1 MKYKLR
7 INGDDYQQLKS
18 HLLSNNGCEAVA
30 VALCGRAFIN
40 NISILIV
47 NKVVLIPYEE
57 CEFQEDYI
65 YWKTTRLKPLLEQAS
80 KYDMGILKIHS
91 HPGGYPRFSLQDDVS
106 DKDLFSSIVGGWC
119 ESEHPHVSAIMLPDG
134 EIFGRVF
141 LPDLSIA
148 PLDSVMVVDEEVKIF
163 QHLCPN
169 KKEDHSVRTIQT
181 FGEGTYKRLRQ
192 LKVGVIGCSGTGS
205 IVIEELMR
213 YCVGHLV
220 LVDPDSIEEKNL
232 NRLVNTK
239 NNSTSLGKLKT
250 EFYKNIIE
258 ETNLGT
264 TVTTYPVNLYNSID
278 AIRDISTCDIIFGC
292 VDSVSG
298 RHLLNRI
305 SSFYL
310 IPYFDI
316 GVSIHADGKGG
327 IEKIVSSVNY
337 LQPGKSSLLS
347 RKSYTMKDCDSE
359 LMHIY
364 NPTQYKQQLKEGYVK
379 NVSVEK
385 PAVISINS
393 SISSIAVL
401 EFLNRINPFKN
412 EPPSSFSKVT
422 IDLSENCIF
431 NSPESDYE
439 IDANLKKNVGRGN
452 MNPLLDMPLLSKL
465 K

>member
-7 INGDDYQQLKS
+7 INGDDYLHLKT

-30 VALCGRAFIN
+30 VALCGRASFD
-40 NISILIV
+40 NISILTV
-47 NKVVLIPYEE
+47 YKVVLIPHEE
-57 CEFQEDYI
+57 CESEEDYI

-91 HPGGYPRFSLQDDVS
+91 HPGGYQNFSHQDDIS
-106 DKDLFSSIVGGWC
+106 DQDLFSSIVGGWC
-119 ESEHPHVSAIMLPDG
+119 ESDHPHVSAIMLPSG

-141 LPDLSIA
+141 LPDLSNA
-148 PLDSVMVVDEEVKIF
+148 PLDSVLVVDEEVKIF
-163 QHLCPN
+163 QHLDTN
-169 KKEDHSVRTIQT
+169 KKEEHSVRTIQT

-192 LKVGVIGCSGTGS
+192 LKVGVVGCSGTGS
-205 IVIEELMR
+205 IVVEELMR

-239 NNSTSLGKLKT
+239 NNSSSLGKLKT

-264 TVTTYPVNLYNSID
+264 NVTSYPVNLYNSVD
-278 AIRDISTCDIIFGC
+278 AIRDISTCDILFGC

-298 RHLLNRI
+298 RHLLNKI

-316 GVSIHADGKGG
+316 GVSIIGDGKGSV
-327 IEKIVSSVNY
+327 EKIASSVNY
-337 LQPGKSSLLS
+337 LQPGKSSLLT
-347 RKSYTMKDCDSE
+347 RKSYKMEDCDSE

-364 NPTQYKQQLKEGYVK
+364 NPTQYKQQLKEKYVK
-379 NVSVEK
+379 KVTVEK

-439 IDANLKKNVGRGN
+439 IDANLKKYVGRGD
-452 MNPLLDMPLLSKL
+452 MNPLLNMPLLSKL
-465 K
+465 E

>member
-7 INGDDYQQLKS
+7 INGDDYQQLKT

-30 VALCGRAFIN
+30 VALCGRAFFN
-40 NISILIV
+40 NISILTV
-47 NKVVLIPYEE
+47 NKVVLIPHEE
-57 CEFQEDYI
+57 CECQEDYI
-65 YWKTTRLKPLLEQAS
+65 YWKTTRLKPLLEHAS

-91 HPGGYPRFSLQDDVS
+91 HPGGYPNFSLQDDVS
-106 DKDLFSSIVGGWC
+106 DQDLFSSIVGGWC
-119 ESEHPHVSAIMLPDG
+119 ESEHPHASAIMLPDG

-141 LPDLSIA
+141 LSDLSIA
-148 PLDSVMVVDEEVKIF
+148 PLNSVMVVDEEIKIF
-163 QHLCPN
+163 QHLDTN
-169 KKEDHSVRTIQT
+169 KNEEHSVRTIQT

-192 LKVGVIGCSGTGS
+192 LKIGIVGCSGTGS

-220 LVDPDSIEEKNL
+220 LIDPDSIEEKNL

-239 NNSTSLGKLKT
+239 NNSSSLGKLKT

-264 TVTTYPVNLYNSID
+264 TVTAYPVNLYNSID

-327 IEKIVSSVNY
+327 IEKIASSVNY

-347 RKSYTMKDCDSE
+347 RKSYSMKDCDSE

-364 NPTQYKQQLKEGYVK
+364 NPKQYRQELREGYVK
-379 NVSVEK
+379 NVFVEK

-393 SISSIAVL
+393 SISSFAVL

-431 NSPESDYE
+431 NSPESDYQV
-439 IDANLKKNVGRGN
+439 DVNLKKYVGRGD